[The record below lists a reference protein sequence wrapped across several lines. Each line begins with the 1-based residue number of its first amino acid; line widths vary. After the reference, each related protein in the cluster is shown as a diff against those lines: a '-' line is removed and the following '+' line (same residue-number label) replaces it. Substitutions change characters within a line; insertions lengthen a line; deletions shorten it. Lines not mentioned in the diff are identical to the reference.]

1 MARQKKEEGSQ
12 FVRYFGPLLD
22 ALRGL
27 GGSGSPDEVV
37 ERIASDLS
45 LSDEIQNELLPSGEL
60 RYRNQVAWA
69 RFYLVREGLLDSSKR
84 GIWSL
89 TERGRAAIQNMADSA
104 RGDETKACPRCAAVH
119 SQATT
124 ISSEC

>member
-45 LSDEIQNELLPSGEL
+45 LSDEIRMNCFRLA
-60 RYRNQVAWA
+60 N
-69 RFYLVREGLLDSSKR
+69 
-84 GIWSL
+84 
-89 TERGRAAIQNMADSA
+89 
-104 RGDETKACPRCAAVH
+104 
-119 SQATT
+119 
-124 ISSEC
+124 